1 MGALRLAAVLFAV
14 AVVLSGL
21 GWAAQAGPT
30 GPNGTLVHPP
40 AHNGVTVVNI
50 STTNSFTF
58 VPADVQVT
66 SKAVEFIISNV
77 GGTYLHT
84 FTLSNQ
90 VNKTAPPS
98 TNSNW
103 PSFFSPADVY
113 ADRTVNASQVI
124 YVNVTFG
131 APGAYQFICRPHY
144 PLGMEGFVY
153 VDESITPAAAP
164 SFAAFWYVVI
174 AVVVLAFLSLVLGV
188 VYGKRGHPEEGVV
201 PAEGTP
207 LTSRVEYYN
216 DSRPYP
222 LDLTEGRDEPDDEE
236 EPAPP
241 AKPGAP

>member
-1 MGALRLAAVLFAV
+1 MGTLRLAAVLFGV
-14 AVVLSGL
+14 AVILSGL
-21 GWAAQAGPT
+21 GWAAQVGPT

-50 STTNSFTF
+50 TTTNSFTF
-58 VPADVQVT
+58 VPADVEVT
-66 SKAVEFIISNV
+66 TKAVEFIVSNV
-77 GGTYLHT
+77 GGDLVHT

-90 VNKTAPPS
+90 VNKTAPPPG
-98 TNSNW
+98 NSNW
-103 PSFFSPADVY
+103 PSFFVPADVY

-131 APGAYQFICRPHY
+131 ASGEYQFICRPHY
-144 PLGMEGFVY
+144 PLGMQGAVY

-164 SFAAFWYVVI
+164 SFSAFWYVVI
-174 AVVVLAFLSLVLGV
+174 AVVVLAFLALVLGV
-188 VYGKRGHPEEGVV
+188 VYGKRGSSQEGVV
-201 PAEGTP
+201 PSEGTP

-222 LDLTEGRDEPDDEE
+222 LDLTEARDEPDDEE

-241 AKPGAP
+241 AKPGTP